1 MSFYPLLI
9 RFLHIRNVQGIA
21 FPHRNLSFKFR
32 IVIGV
37 WIIYCLIISSAYS
50 GNLKAFLTTPS
61 FSDPMNSLKDVVESG
76 LPWGMVLYGEDEERL
91 MQQSQDPIIQT
102 IWREKIEEPYRP
114 VPPVRLLL
122 QDRKSE

>member
-1 MSFYPLLI
+1 MVFCI
-9 RFLHIRNVQGIA
+9 VIVFCKFVQTS
-21 FPHRNLSFKFR
+21 LQTSR

-50 GNLKAFLTTPS
+50 GNLKAYLTTPMY
-61 FSDPMNSLKDVVESG
+61 SDPINSLKDVVESG

-102 IWREKIEEPYRP
+102 IWISLSGY
-114 VPPVRLLL
+114 
-122 QDRKSE
+122 KSLKSG